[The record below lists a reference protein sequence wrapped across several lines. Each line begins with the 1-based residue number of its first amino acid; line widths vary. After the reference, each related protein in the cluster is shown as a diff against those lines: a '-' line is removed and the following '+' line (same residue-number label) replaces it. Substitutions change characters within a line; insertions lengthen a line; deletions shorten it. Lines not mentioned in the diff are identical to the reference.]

1 MLRLPK
7 STTSN
12 CWSPIILARTGV
24 TIDRKAVTTI
34 RMGDR
39 KAGMTGVIVVRKR
52 GASAMTSANASK
64 MIVVKVTTHRNRRM
78 PSAPE

>member
-1 MLRLPK
+1 
-7 STTSN
+7 
-12 CWSPIILARTGV
+12 
-24 TIDRKAVTTI
+24 
-34 RMGDR
+34 MGDR
-39 KAGMTGVIVVRKR
+39 KAGMTGAIVVRKR